1 MERVSSREI
10 IELIES
16 ADYLSDCLYFSEIDD
31 GFLITNE
38 WFAGGFAGR
47 EFFGKTK
54 EDAAEK
60 LISYMYSHI
69 GRDSVVGEAVRR
81 IGFPD
86 MELVKKA
93 VLINNDDIQ
102 Q

>member
-1 MERVSSREI
+1 MGRVAASEI

-16 ADYLSDCLYFSEIDD
+16 ADYLSDCLYFSEIDE

-38 WFAGGFAGR
+38 WFAGSFAGR
-47 EFFGKTK
+47 GFFGKTK
-54 EDAAEK
+54 EDAAEQ
-60 LISYMYSHI
+60 LIRYMYRHI
-69 GRDSVVGEAVRR
+69 GHDSMVGEAVRR

-93 VLINNDDIQ
+93 VLISNDDIQ